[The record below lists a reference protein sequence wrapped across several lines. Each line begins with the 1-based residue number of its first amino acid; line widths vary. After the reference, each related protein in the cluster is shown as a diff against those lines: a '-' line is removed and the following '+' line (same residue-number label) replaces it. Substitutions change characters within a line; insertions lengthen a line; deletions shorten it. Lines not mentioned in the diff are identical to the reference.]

1 MSRYPQD
8 DLSAPVGDW
17 IMNTVR
23 RNPEGLLVLAAG
35 CALLMRGGSAKA
47 SGFSTNIDRANGEA
61 TGRVSGGT
69 TRSGVA
75 DRVSD
80 AASFVSDVKDRVTD
94 TASSYADSVSDYA
107 SEAAQNLSDQS
118 LRLKQQAQSSLQS
131 GMERMLREQPLA
143 VAILGVAAGAAVA
156 AVLPTTSVEN
166 QALGGAREALA
177 DAANKVGENVMGA
190 AGAAG
195 ERLKTVA
202 AERGLTQ
209 DGLKEVA
216 RDVANTFTT
225 RVSGND
231 ADQAS
236 GASASNDLDEVGSS
250 SPSLVPNRTRP
261 SDRGDR

>member
-1 MSRYPQD
+1 MRRYPQD
-8 DLSAPVGDW
+8 DFSAPVGDW

-23 RNPEGLLVLAAG
+23 RSPEGLLVLAAG

-47 SGFSTNIDRANGEA
+47 TGVSANVDHTYAKTAGRA
-61 TGRVSGGT
+61 SGGT
-69 TRSGVA
+69 SRSGIA
-75 DRVSD
+75 ERVSD
-80 AASFVSDVKDRVTD
+80 ATNYVSDVKDRVAD
-94 TASSYADSVSDYA
+94 TASSYANSVSDYA
-107 SEAAQNLSDQS
+107 SDAAQNLSDQS
-118 LRLKQQAQSSLQS
+118 VRLKQQAQSTLQS
-131 GMERMLREQPLA
+131 GMERMLRQQPLA

-156 AVLPTTSVEN
+156 AVLPTTGVEN

-202 AERGLTQ
+202 AERGLTE

-216 RDVANTFTT
+216 RDVANTFST
-225 RVSGND
+225 RVTG
-231 ADQAS
+231 S
-236 GASASNDLDEVGSS
+236 GAGQATGMNPSDDLVKVGGS
-250 SPSLVPNRTRP
+250 SPSLVPNRTRL

>member
-1 MSRYPQD
+1 
-8 DLSAPVGDW
+8 
-17 IMNTVR
+17 
-23 RNPEGLLVLAAG
+23 
-35 CALLMRGGSAKA
+35 
-47 SGFSTNIDRANGEA
+47 
-61 TGRVSGGT
+61 
-69 TRSGVA
+69 
-75 DRVSD
+75 VSD
-80 AASFVSDVKDRVTD
+80 AASFVSDVKDRVAD
-94 TASSYADSVSDYA
+94 TASSYTNSVSDYA
-107 SEAAQNLSDQS
+107 SDAAQNLSDQS

-143 VAILGVAAGAAVA
+143 VAVLGVAAGAAVA

-166 QALGGAREALA
+166 EALGGAREALA
-177 DAANKVGENVMGA
+177 DAANKVGENVIGA

-216 RDVANTFTT
+216 RDVANTFST
-225 RVSGND
+225 RVTGNG

-236 GASASNDLDEVGSS
+236 GTSPSKDPVEVGSS

>member
-8 DLSAPVGDW
+8 DFSAPVGDW
-17 IMNTVR
+17 ILNTVR

-47 SGFSTNIDRANGEA
+47 NGFSTNMDRTYGKA
-61 TGRVSGGT
+61 GRVSDGAS
-69 TRSGVA
+69 RSGIA

-80 AASFVSDVKDRVTD
+80 AANYVSDVKDRVAD
-94 TASSYADSVSDYA
+94 TASSYANSVSDYA
-107 SEAAQNLSDQS
+107 SDAAQSLSDQS

-156 AVLPTTSVEN
+156 AVLPTTGVEN

-177 DAANKVGENVMGA
+177 DAADKVGETVMEA

-202 AERGLTQ
+202 AERGFTQ

-216 RDVANTFTT
+216 RDVANTFST
-225 RVSGND
+225 RVTGNG

-236 GASASNDLDEVGSS
+236 GTSPSNKLAEVGSG